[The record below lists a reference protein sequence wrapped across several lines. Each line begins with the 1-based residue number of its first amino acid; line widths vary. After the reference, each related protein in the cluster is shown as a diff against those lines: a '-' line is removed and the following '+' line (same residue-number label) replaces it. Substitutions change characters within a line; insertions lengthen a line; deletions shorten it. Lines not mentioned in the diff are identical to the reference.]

1 MLGLSYLSSKS
12 TVAVAL
18 GAIVTPLVTVRGSS

>member
-12 TVAVAL
+12 TVAVAP
-18 GAIVTPLVTVRGSS
+18 GTIVTSLVSVRGSS